1 MTLQDL
7 ITDIHKTYLQSV
19 LVLSAYVS
27 DVDRAI
33 QELQAN
39 HLDLV
44 TTLVTIRTGPTAP
57 LSAIPTSPGARMFEV
72 EASLLDSL
80 IDIMKVIQG
89 HKEKYP
95 TLAFR
100 MYLFI

>member
-1 MTLQDL
+1 
-7 ITDIHKTYLQSV
+7 
-19 LVLSAYVS
+19 
-27 DVDRAI
+27 
-33 QELQAN
+33 
-39 HLDLV
+39 
-44 TTLVTIRTGPTAP
+44 
-57 LSAIPTSPGARMFEV
+57 MFEV